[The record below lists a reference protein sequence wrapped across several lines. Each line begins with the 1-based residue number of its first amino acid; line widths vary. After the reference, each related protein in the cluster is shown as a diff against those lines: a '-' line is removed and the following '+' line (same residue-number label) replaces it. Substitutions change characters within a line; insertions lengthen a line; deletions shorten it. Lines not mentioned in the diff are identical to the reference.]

1 MAYFKLFHINPNL
14 ETLQDFVDSYKIRLN
29 KDFSLKDF
37 FEYNKNIIFKQLSQ
51 SQLIEL
57 SKNKGKKVNDLSSS
71 DIDENIVLPCP
82 CYLFVDEKYVDYSL
96 AAKNTNF
103 QIKEKDFIA
112 FADEQIKKIISEVD
126 AYFNV
131 NQQGTRTDIER
142 TKPGC
147 RILGWFKSL
156 YYSGKEG
163 NGDIQNIYN
172 SESNFID
179 ITPFVSQM
187 NMSVSNSGGNFS
199 ITLPHIPVYSDML
212 QCSMNYV
219 RYFEK
224 NINTGNFVDKEQMN
238 NFFIGE
244 NGDELS
250 VKSEF
255 NSFNYFEWLIQHNDL
270 LFISFHD
277 MEELTDDNLSG
288 KQFDMIALVDNVT
301 VNRNS
306 PSASV
311 SVTVTGR
318 DLMKLITDDSSIY
331 FPAGAAASN
340 GRIFDN
346 TETVIKGGDS
356 ESLMRYMGKDMK
368 ELTRLPINGELLVF
382 SEQIKFNID
391 FVIKTIISHLSNLQI
406 VPDDLFVSWGDKRT
420 MFSDLKP
427 KSEQ

>member
-1 MAYFKLFHINPNL
+1 MADFKLFHNNPNL
-14 ETLQDFVDSYKIRLN
+14 ETLQDFADAYKIRLN
-29 KDFSLKDF
+29 SDFSLKDF
-37 FEYNKNIIFKQLSQ
+37 FDYNKDVIFKQLSQ

-57 SKNKGKKVNDLSSS
+57 GKTKGKNVKDLSSS
-71 DIDENIVLPCP
+71 DIDENIILPCP
-82 CYLFVDEKYVDYSL
+82 SHLFIDEKYVDYSL
-96 AAKNTNF
+96 ATKNTNF
-103 QIKEKDFIA
+103 QIQEIDFIA
-112 FADEQIKKIISEVD
+112 FADEQIKKITSEVN
-126 AYFNV
+126 AYFNK
-131 NQQGTRTDIER
+131 TKTDIER

-147 RILGWFKSL
+147 RVIGWFKTL
-156 YYSGKEG
+156 YYIGKEG
-163 NGDIQNIYN
+163 NNNTNNIYD
-172 SESNFID
+172 SSSNFID
-179 ITPFVSQM
+179 ITPFVTQM

-212 QCSMNYV
+212 QGSMNYV
-219 RYFEK
+219 SYFEK
-224 NINTGNFVDKEQMN
+224 NINSGNFVDKEQMN

-318 DLMKLITDDSSIY
+318 DLMKLITDDASLF
-331 FPAGAAASN
+331 FPAGVAASN

-346 TETVIKGGDS
+346 TETTIKGGDTVI
-356 ESLMRYMGKDMK
+356 RYKGVEKQNGSVRQPNGM
-368 ELTRLPINGELLVF
+368 INVF
-382 SEQIKFNID
+382 AQEPNDFSID
-391 FVIKTIISHLSNLQI
+391 FVIKTIISHLANLQI
-406 VPDDLFVSWGDKRT
+406 VPDDLFVSWGNKRT

>member
-199 ITLPHIPVYSDML
+199 ITLPHIPVYSDKL
-212 QCSMNYV
+212 QNSMNYI
-219 RYFEK
+219 RYFKK

-406 VPDDLFVSWGDKRT
+406 VPDNLFVSWGDKRT